1 MSFLL
6 GIFALVWY
14 AAWEY
19 MSYDS
24 PANHPTIT
32 KAERYY
38 IERSIGGNAFDPLVS
53 NKNDNVDKPGFH
65 IIARSRRESQ

>member
-1 MSFLL
+1 MHFENLLIPSFSVSFLA

-53 NKNDNVDKPGFH
+53 DNNNTT
-65 IIARSRRESQ
+65 E